1 MVIIMTR
8 DGENKDQGATMKS
21 ITATDAKKRLL
32 ELIRDSDESFERYLI
47 TRNGEPRAVLMSVDD
62 YEGWIETMEIMSD
75 KEAMEE
81 IRKARQDLDAGKGIP
96 FEKVL
101 EKIRG

>member
-1 MVIIMTR
+1 
-8 DGENKDQGATMKS
+8 MKS

-62 YEGWIETMEIMSD
+62 YEGWIETLEIMSD
-75 KEAMEE
+75 KGAMGE
-81 IRKARQDLDAGKGIP
+81 IRKARKEIDAGRGIP